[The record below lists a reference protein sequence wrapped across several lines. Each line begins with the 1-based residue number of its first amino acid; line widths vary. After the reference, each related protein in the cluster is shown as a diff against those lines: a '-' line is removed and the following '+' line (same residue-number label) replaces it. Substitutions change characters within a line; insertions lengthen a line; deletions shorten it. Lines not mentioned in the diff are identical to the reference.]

1 MQRIKT
7 FLLLL
12 FVTGALAGCSYS
24 VERTVTSTA
33 YTPPEETVTTT
44 TYPAYVPPMTS
55 QVVTTVTRNP
65 DGTVTR
71 TSRYFPPTPSAY
83 YSTDNVTLAS
93 EVRSMMR
100 KDPLV
105 SAHARNIGVGSYA
118 DVVEITGKA
127 DSISTVQQASWDA
140 LQVPGVI
147 QVNNDM
153 MIDPTSPG

>member
-1 MQRIKT
+1 MQRIKS

-12 FVTGALAGCSYS
+12 LVTGVLAGCSYS
-24 VERTVTSTA
+24 VERTVTSTG

-44 TYPAYVPPMTS
+44 TSPKYLPPTAS

-71 TSRYFPPTPSAY
+71 TSRYFPPTASTY
-83 YSTDNVTLAS
+83 YSTDDVTLAS
-93 EVRSMMR
+93 QIRSMMR

-105 SAHARNIGVGSYA
+105 NAHARNIGVGSYA
-118 DVVEITGKA
+118 GVAEITGKA

-140 LQVPGVI
+140 LQVPGVT